1 MIEIVEIAF
10 VENIALTVV
19 DELMTSLEDEH
30 SGLTLKGV
38 RGGLPPV
45 IVPPSEL
52 VPLSGGPFLKRRE
65 RRLRTGPRR
74 RYSDSSREDETY

>member
-52 VPLSGGPFLKRRE
+52 VPLSHFASDVSKAV
-65 RRLRTGPRR
+65 TGQIL
-74 RYSDSSREDETY
+74 YVDHGTTL